1 MISSDDISFFSVLA
15 GAKSLAEAARTLNVT
30 PPAVTQRLR
39 TLEERVGVRL
49 VDRSGPRLGLTEE
62 GSLIAS
68 HGRVVT
74 ETLEALSEALADRQ
88 GTVSG
93 HLTVAAPHGFGRLH
107 VAPVIDA
114 FAREHPKVT
123 VALELSDHPA
133 ARLIDSFDV
142 VIHIGAPTRMDD
154 IVTTLAPNRR
164 ILCASP
170 DYLDNV
176 PGIRSPRDL
185 ADHRCLAIREN
196 DEDVTL
202 WRFHGQR
209 QEIVRIDPV
218 LSSNDGAVIREWA
231 LSGQGIVIRSEWDIA
246 HDLAAGRLREV
257 LPGWKI
263 APADVVALLGSRH
276 GRSAR
281 TTAFLAL
288 LKKSLAPPPWRILG
302 RSEGAQEDLSMRV
315 RR

>member
-1 MISSDDISFFSVLA
+1 MLTSDDLAFFSVLV

-39 TLEERVGVRL
+39 TIEERVGVRL
-49 VDRSGPRLGLTEE
+49 IDRSGRRLSLTEE
-62 GSLIAS
+62 GSLVAS

-74 ETLEALSEALADRQ
+74 DALETLSEALADRR

-93 HLTVAAPHGFGRLH
+93 HLRVAAPHGFGRLH
-107 VAPVIDA
+107 VAPALDA
-114 FAREHPKVT
+114 FARVHRKAT

-133 ARLIDSFDV
+133 ARLIDSYDV
-142 VIHIGAPTRMDD
+142 VIHIGAPGRMDD

-170 DYLDNV
+170 DYIDNA
-176 PGIRSPRDL
+176 PSIGSPRDL
-185 ADHRCLAIREN
+185 AEHRCLAIREN

-202 WRFHGQR
+202 WRFQGRR
-209 QEIVRIDPV
+209 QEIVRVNPIM
-218 LSSNDGAVIREWA
+218 SSNDGAVIREWA
-231 LSGQGIVIRSEWDIA
+231 LAGQGIVIRSEWDIA

-257 LPGWKI
+257 LPEWKI

-281 TTAFLAL
+281 TTAFLKML
-288 LKKSLAPPPWRILG
+288 RQSMTPPPWR
-302 RSEGAQEDLSMRV
+302 R
-315 RR
+315 